1 MKKYK
6 DKKGTKVDK
15 KQKGGLKKMLIKI
28 FLWILFICLVTLLAV
43 VGINLYIT
51 NSVSENIISLEDA
64 KDMDADCIIV
74 LGAGVRKDGSPTNM
88 LEDRIIIG
96 DRLYKDNA
104 AGKILMSGDHG
115 RENYDE
121 VNTMKNYAINEG
133 VPSTDIFM
141 DHAGFETY
149 DSMYRAKEIF
159 GAGKVIIVTQKY
171 HLYRALYIAKSLG
184 LDAYGVSSDLRY
196 YSKKMIYW
204 QFREYIARIKAF
216 GKCITRP
223 EPKYLGDK
231 IDLKGSGDITND
243 K

>member
-1 MKKYK
+1 MKKCK
-6 DKKGTKVDK
+6 DQKGTKVDK
-15 KQKGGLKKMLIKI
+15 KQKGGFKKMLIKI

-43 VGINLYIT
+43 VGINLYMT
-51 NSVSENIISLEDA
+51 NSVSENVISLEDA

-133 VPSTDIFM
+133 VPSEDIFM

-159 GAGKVIIVTQKY
+159 GAREVIIVTQKY

-216 GKCITRP
+216 GKCIARP

>member
-6 DKKGTKVDK
+6 DKKGTKADK

-64 KDMDADCIIV
+64 KDMDTDCIIV

-133 VPSTDIFM
+133 VPSEDIFM

-159 GAGKVIIVTQKY
+159 GAKKVIIVTQKY

>member
-1 MKKYK
+1 MKKCK

-43 VGINLYIT
+43 VGINLYMT
-51 NSVSENIISLEDA
+51 NSVSENVISLEDA

-133 VPSTDIFM
+133 VPSEDIFM

-159 GAGKVIIVTQKY
+159 GARKVIIVTQKY

-196 YSKKMIYW
+196 YSKKMI
-204 QFREYIARIKAF
+204 
-216 GKCITRP
+216 
-223 EPKYLGDK
+223 
-231 IDLKGSGDITND
+231 
-243 K
+243 